1 MAINSKTMAYG
12 LVKDI
17 KFMVGIWRQVTG
29 WYGGRN
35 QGRKRSK
42 LAISCGSLQTFTTGS
57 KRESLSAL
65 EIYEVAKV
73 TYAHN
78 FFQQPRARLCMVLFV
93 IVKYATWAAKPP
105 RPLLS
110 LVVLT
115 RGSSNE
121 SFLCLNFIRPAFPWL
136 FITLEL
142 SIMGKNVIMMR

>member
-1 MAINSKTMAYG
+1 MAINLKTMAYG

-17 KFMVGIWRQVTG
+17 LFMVGIWRQSLADT
-29 WYGGRN
+29 YGGRN
-35 QGRKRSK
+35 QGRRRSK

-93 IVKYATWAAKPP
+93 IVKYAT
-105 RPLLS
+105 
-110 LVVLT
+110 
-115 RGSSNE
+115 
-121 SFLCLNFIRPAFPWL
+121 
-136 FITLEL
+136 
-142 SIMGKNVIMMR
+142 